1 LNLDVFAAAI
11 GVVGGLGRMA
21 APLSAQRG
29 GGTHLPVYAS
39 LVVLFVIGIVVLTI
53 RVISE
58 VHESRQ
64 RQPPEVLK

>member
-1 LNLDVFAAAI
+1 
-11 GVVGGLGRMA
+11 
-21 APLSAQRG
+21 
-29 GGTHLPVYAS
+29 VYAS